1 MDAEIKHRLWVIMQ
15 DMGRARDRFFI
26 HYSGAGR
33 DTDLRDELLVMEA
46 AAKRAL
52 ALLGGRWTMDDV
64 RCENSAAAPQ
74 EKGGKSNG

>member
-1 MDAEIKHRLWVIMQ
+1 MDADVKQKLWVIMQ

-64 RCENSAAAPQ
+64 RCENSAPAAQ
-74 EKGGKSNG
+74 DREEVRHG